1 MEIVISHIKDNDFEE
16 VIDCLEN
23 SNVIVYDKSGVYK
36 NDKYRIISKLQNLG
50 DEGETYLTHIINNYD
65 NLEDYTLFI
74 QDGISACAEDL
85 TNFKEVTTNMINTN
99 RRVHFYSTS
108 MKHNNVLIKG
118 GYATIF
124 CNKTNP
130 LQSIIKHKFTL
141 RTACKELNIWIP
153 TWYKANVFV
162 SFLASKRSIKG
173 RPIEFYVKLREW
185 YMKNEINNVILRL
198 LWPLILQD
206 KMQLEYESSMY
217 FKSQMHNNI

>member
-85 TNFKEVTTNMINTN
+85 TNFKEVTTNMINLLIIFSMDHH
-99 RRVHFYSTS
+99 VHINIKMRLNFY
-108 MKHNNVLIKG
+108 
-118 GYATIF
+118 
-124 CNKTNP
+124 
-130 LQSIIKHKFTL
+130 
-141 RTACKELNIWIP
+141 NIL
-153 TWYKANVFV
+153 VQ
-162 SFLASKRSIKG
+162 
-173 RPIEFYVKLREW
+173 
-185 YMKNEINNVILRL
+185 VI
-198 LWPLILQD
+198 
-206 KMQLEYESSMY
+206 
-217 FKSQMHNNI
+217 